1 VRQGALGAVQSA
13 PDLIRRKHL
22 RQLHL
27 SGQPTQPRNII
38 AYYSGFLSKPGI
50 QGTDINDEDKNGFM
64 MAVHTLDP
72 KYGLDLILHTPGG
85 NMAATESLVSYLHQ
99 KFGNDIRAIVP
110 QIATSG
116 GTMIACSC
124 KEIIMGRQS
133 NLGPVDPQLGGIPA
147 AGVIQEFKKAYRE
160 IKQDPNRVQVW
171 QFILR
176 QYPPSFLGQCE
187 NAFDRAANFVRNELE
202 MNMFSALPK
211 KQRETRAKKVV
222 KALTDFSGNKG
233 HDRHIHYGELK
244 AMGLNVR
251 QLESS
256 QMYQDLVLSVHHCY
270 MHSLMNT
277 NAFKIIENHN
287 GAAFV
292 KQQQT
297 FQLAGMPG
305 IAQQPA
311 P

>member
-1 VRQGALGAVQSA
+1 
-13 PDLIRRKHL
+13 
-22 RQLHL
+22 
-27 SGQPTQPRNII
+27 
-38 AYYSGFLSKPGI
+38 
-50 QGTDINDEDKNGFM
+50 
-64 MAVHTLDP
+64 
-72 KYGLDLILHTPGG
+72 
-85 NMAATESLVSYLHQ
+85 
-99 KFGNDIRAIVP
+99 
-110 QIATSG
+110 
-116 GTMIACSC
+116 
-124 KEIIMGRQS
+124 
-133 NLGPVDPQLGGIPA
+133 
-147 AGVIQEFKKAYRE
+147 
-160 IKQDPNRVQVW
+160 
-171 QFILR
+171 
-176 QYPPSFLGQCE
+176 
-187 NAFDRAANFVRNELE
+187 